1 MSSPMLA
8 ARWLQSLQTV
18 AYLTL
23 LTVLETTEQRVY
35 GRITGEWW
43 CVAHSVEESS
53 WRIIGMLSRN
63 LPGMTEET
71 HDTFKTTN
79 VRAEIQFESLRFSNL
94 ETYCYANIRSG
105 INNLVTQL
113 TVYLQ
118 GATLSLK
125 ISLLLIKSR
134 NFLLFLK
141 PESHRPVHEIPR
153 MIP

>member
-1 MSSPMLA
+1 MSSPTLA

-18 AYLTL
+18 ADLTL
-23 LTVLETTEQRVY
+23 LTVLETTEQRIY
-35 GRITGEWW
+35 GRITGEW
-43 CVAHSVEESS
+43 CYFAHSVEESS

-71 HDTFKTTN
+71 QDTFRTTD
-79 VRAEIQFESLRFSNL
+79 VRTEIQFESLTDSNL
-94 ETYCYANIRSG
+94 ETCCYANMRSG

-118 GATLSLK
+118 GAALSLK

-141 PESHRPVHEIPR
+141 PESHRPAHEIPR
-153 MIP
+153 MIL